1 VARLNSLGSSR
12 LLRRALFPIGFSG
25 EVTLHIVK
33 TWQTLS
39 LNSRVTHETNI
50 TAVFRD
56 ALIAAYVASGRSW
69 FITLEDPITDTTFGT
84 ELGRNDLRFYPP
96 NHHGQT
102 LFFTVECKR
111 LRVTTKAGIS
121 SLAEQYVVAG
131 IQRFIDGQY
140 SAGLPCGGMV
150 GYVMDNDMD
159 EAFAAVQTAIT
170 SKQTEVRLL
179 QDGLRIPSRVVPNYQ
194 WSADTRHK
202 RMDGDFA
209 VHHALL
215 GIAREMQT
223 QAATREDGDSCDDQ
237 PTTRLNNG
245 KTPHVHHQHRA
256 KRGPRCNRKIES

>member
-1 VARLNSLGSSR
+1 
-12 LLRRALFPIGFSG
+12 LFPLGFSG
-25 EVTLHIVK
+25 EVMLHIVK
-33 TWQTLS
+33 TWQTFS
-39 LNSRVTHETNI
+39 LNSQVTHETNI

-102 LFFTVECKR
+102 VFFTVECKR
-111 LRVTTKAGIS
+111 LRVTRKAGMI

-159 EAFAAVQTAIT
+159 EAFTAVQTAIS
-170 SKQTEVRLL
+170 SKQAEVRLL
-179 QDGLRIPSRVVPNYQ
+179 QDGLRIPSSVVPNYQ
-194 WSADTRHK
+194 WSADSRHN
-202 RMDGDFA
+202 RTDGDFA

-215 GIAREMQT
+215 GITREVQT
-223 QAATREDGDSCDDQ
+223 QTATRETVDSCGDQ
-237 PTTRLNNG
+237 LTSPVNNG
-245 KTPHVHHQHRA
+245 KTPHTLHQRGA
-256 KRGPRCNRKIES
+256 KRSARRNKKIES

>member
-1 VARLNSLGSSR
+1 VARLSSIGSAR
-12 LLRRALFPIGFSG
+12 LLRRELFPLGFSG
-25 EVTLHIVK
+25 EVMLHIVK
-33 TWQTLS
+33 TWQTFS
-39 LNSRVTHETNI
+39 LNSQVTHETNI
-50 TAVFRD
+50 TSVFRD
-56 ALIAAYVASGRSW
+56 ALIGAYVASGRSW
-69 FITLEDPITDTTFGT
+69 FITLEDPITDATFGT

-102 LFFTVECKR
+102 VFFTVECKR

-159 EAFAAVQTAIT
+159 EAFAAVQRAIT

-179 QDGLRIPSRVVPNYQ
+179 QDGLRIPSSVVPNYQ
-194 WSADTRHK
+194 WSADTRHN

-209 VHHALL
+209 VRHALL
-215 GIAREMQT
+215 GVMHKKQT
-223 QAATREDGDSCDDQ
+223 ETV
-237 PTTRLNNG
+237 
-245 KTPHVHHQHRA
+245 K
-256 KRGPRCNRKIES
+256 